1 MAKITIDWGDNVKI
15 KEEYEVPYE
24 VARCGG
30 KGKMTKE
37 KAAERINEAIR
48 TCRVSTCFEDVE
60 AFGMALRALENMPEE
75 DSSSSVKDVN
85 AQRYEVT
92 NDAIET
98 MTPVAGCSKI
108 FQRNIIMP
116 KEIFIEAYTRWIKNN
131 MGD

>member
-1 MAKITIDWGDNVKI
+1 
-15 KEEYEVPYE
+15 
-24 VARCGG
+24 
-30 KGKMTKE
+30 MTKE

-48 TCRVSTCFEDVE
+48 TCRVSTCYADVE

-75 DSSSSVKDVN
+75 DSSNSVKDVN

-98 MTPVAGCSKI
+98 MTPIAGYSGI

-116 KEIFIEAYTRWIKNN
+116 KETFIEAYTRWIKNN